1 MAALLILS
9 LSLTATPQSN
19 EWIEFV
25 GFSNDERIAAYRH
38 DVRQPQEDGT
48 IDSYSVFHTVD
59 VASGFDVATFKG
71 TAIVNTTKVGRPV
84 RVAKNELLH
93 RNPQFASAYP
103 NKRWRQ
109 LKKRSK
115 FFKRAVSPENETVR
129 VTSSLELARESNDRG
144 LYLGNPGIVV
154 FEVFG
159 DQVGNGSRSLGR
171 FYHKDRNN
179 QIVARLQVF
188 TSKSGRA
195 SAAAVIFLVNDGDKP
210 HGVPL
215 IKVTSSDFQ
224 LAAASTPAKTRVAR
238 APRAAKSREDTDAQQ
253 ERRLNSMYSWMTGES
268 SVRP

>member
-38 DVRQPQEDGT
+38 DVRQPRADGT
-48 IDSYSVFHTVD
+48 MDHYSVFHTVD
-59 VASGFDVATFKG
+59 VASGYDVATFKG
-71 TAIVNTTKVGRPV
+71 TAIENVTTDGRPV
-84 RVAKNELLH
+84 KVAKNELLQ
-93 RNPQFASAYP
+93 RNPIFASAYP

-115 FFKRAVSPENETVR
+115 FSKRMVSPENETVR

-144 LYLGNPGIVV
+144 IYLGNPGIVV

-171 FYHKDRNN
+171 FYHKSRKS

-215 IKVTSSDFQ
+215 IKVTNSDFQ
-224 LAAASTPAKTRVAR
+224 LAAATPQAKTRVAE
-238 APRAAKSREDTDAQQ
+238 APRSPKDEDARQ
-253 ERRLNSMYSWMTGES
+253 ERRLNSMYSWMTGEG